1 MTYIPRYNPSP
12 QDQGLIAWTCDPAAT
27 NTTQIIPGVGQLMTA
42 KLVLPVLSTVTN
54 IIMSIAT
61 QGSGLTSGQNF
72 AGLYNPSG
80 ALLSGTADQTTN
92 WGSAGLKTIVLSS
105 QQTNLPPGIYTVA
118 FYSNGTTLPTLR
130 VGTAGSSW
138 PNAGLATANSRFGI
152 ANTGLTT
159 ALPGTVG
166 AITANEFAW
175 WIALS

>member
-27 NTTQIIPGVGQLMTA
+27 NNTQIIPGAGQLMTA
-42 KLVLPVLSTVTN
+42 KLVIPVLSTITN
-54 IIMSIAT
+54 IIMSISPA
-61 QGSGLTSGQNF
+61 GSGLTSGQNF
-72 AGLYNPSG
+72 AGLYNPAG
-80 ALLSGTADQTTN
+80 TLLSATADQTTP
-92 WGSAGLKTIVLSS
+92 WASASLKTMALSS

-118 FYSNGTTLPTLR
+118 FYANGTTLPTLR
-130 VGTAGSSW
+130 CGTSGSSW
-138 PNAGLATANSRFGI
+138 PNAGLATANSRFGL

-159 ALPGTVG
+159 ALPGTLG